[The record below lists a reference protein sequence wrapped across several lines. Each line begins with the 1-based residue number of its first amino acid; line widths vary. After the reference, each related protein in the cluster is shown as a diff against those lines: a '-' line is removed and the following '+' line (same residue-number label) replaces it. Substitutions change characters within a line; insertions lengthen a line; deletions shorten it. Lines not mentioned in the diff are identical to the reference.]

1 MGLLLTLCQSV
12 LLCNVTKCHFPYLR
26 APTTRKGVAKFI
38 QNTVIITTVPGKFA
52 RELRLIQR
60 ERDTR
65 FLPSLHLSLHLVNSL
80 CSLLNS
86 P

>member
-60 ERDTR
+60 ERHA
-65 FLPSLHLSLHLVNSL
+65 FFALSPFKPASCQLALFFA
-80 CSLLNS
+80 
-86 P
+86 

>member
-38 QNTVIITTVPGKFA
+38 QNTVIITTVPRKFA

-60 ERDTR
+60 ERHA
-65 FLPSLHLSLHLVNSL
+65 FFALSPFKPASCQLALFFA
-80 CSLLNS
+80 
-86 P
+86 